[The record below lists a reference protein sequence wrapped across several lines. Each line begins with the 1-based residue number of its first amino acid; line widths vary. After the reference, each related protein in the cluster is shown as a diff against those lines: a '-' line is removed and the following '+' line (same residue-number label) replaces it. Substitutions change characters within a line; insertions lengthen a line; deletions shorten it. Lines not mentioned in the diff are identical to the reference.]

1 MSLLGQ
7 IMKKI
12 VVIEPGYLSYEEE
25 ETVLQQYNAKIVAL
39 PIGTDRSKI
48 ETEIIDADAV
58 LVREAQ
64 VDAELISLMKRCQIV
79 VRYGVGVDNIDLKA
93 AKDKGIYVANV
104 PDYGSEDVAEHAV
117 SLMLSATRRIPSRD
131 QDVRSGRWGV
141 GQAEPMVRMAGKTL
155 GIVGFGRI
163 ARCFAQK
170 TEGLGFSRTLVAD
183 PALSVEAALEAGVD
197 LVSLQT
203 LCAEADFISLHAP
216 LNAKTRHM
224 IDAEVLGKMKPNA
237 VLVNTGRGG
246 LVDEDALHD
255 ALKNK
260 KIFAAAID
268 VFEQEPVRKDHP
280 LLTLPN
286 TICTD
291 HTAWFTEESVV
302 ELQHKA
308 AVEVLRVFDGEQPK
322 NWVNS

>member
-39 PIGTDRSKI
+39 PIGADRSKI

-64 VDAELISLMKRCQIV
+64 IDAELISLMKRCQIV

-224 IDAEVLGKMKPNA
+224 IDAEILGKMKPNA

>member
-1 MSLLGQ
+1 
-7 IMKKI
+7 MKKI

-25 ETVLQQYNAKIVAL
+25 QTVLQRHNAKIVVL
-39 PIGTDRSKI
+39 PIGTARSEI
-48 ETEIIDADAV
+48 ETEIADANAI

-64 VDAELISLMKRCQIV
+64 IDAELISLMRCCQVV
-79 VRYGVGVDNIDLKA
+79 VRYGVGVDNIDLEA
-93 AKDKGIYVANV
+93 AKNKGIYVANV

-131 QDVRSGRWGV
+131 QDVRLGKWGI

-183 PALSVEAALEAGVD
+183 PALSPEAALEAGVN

-224 IDAEVLGKMKPNA
+224 IDAKVLDKMKPNA

-255 ALKNK
+255 ALTKK

-280 LLTLPN
+280 LLSLPN

>member
-1 MSLLGQ
+1 MGQ

-25 ETVLQQYNAKIVAL
+25 ETVLQQYNAKIIAL

-64 VDAELISLMKRCQIV
+64 IDAELISLMKRCQIV

-183 PALSVEAALEAGVD
+183 PALSVEVAREAGVD
-197 LVSLQT
+197 LVNLQT